1 MSKFGDEVRARLEK
15 RAKKVEVPEWGEDG
29 KPLELY
35 FFPLT
40 VNDAKKL
47 NSYVK
52 GKGGDASR
60 EDEYVYYVIFNARD
74 QHGDLVFD
82 LADAE
87 WLSNQPINVIIDVYL
102 SANQREGFVET
113 LKK

>member
-1 MSKFGDEVRARLEK
+1 MSEFGEQIRGRLTQ
-15 RAKKVEVPEWGEDG
+15 RAKKVEVPEWGDDG
-29 KPLELY
+29 GPVELY
-35 FFPLT
+35 FLPLT

-52 GKGGDASR
+52 SKGEGSR
-60 EDEYVYYVIFNARD
+60 EDEYVYYLIFNARD
-74 QHGDLVFD
+74 ANGDKVFD

-87 WLSNQPINVIIDVYL
+87 WLSNQPVNVIIDIYL